1 MVGLFLGSAVFF
13 YASPGKPKIGIINIP
28 FTVINDR
35 SAFEIGA
42 MLDFVRLLNLGVEPY
57 LAAAA
62 VIGCLAQR
70 LVRHVCPKCGVPSEA
85 TATETI
91 AYEQAMQEPAPHFVS
106 GPGCNFCNA
115 SGFVGR
121 SGVFEVLAVDEAI
134 RRQIAHGASGP
145 EIRDTATGNGMVAM
159 RRAGMQIARSGK
171 TSVSEVFRDSFLI
184 D

>member
-1 MVGLFLGSAVFF
+1 MGSAVFF

-91 AYEQAMQEPAPHFVS
+91 AYQQAMQEPAPHFVS